1 MEERTMDKQ
10 WVEGVIA
17 HLAAIGRTGQNGSN
31 RQAFSDEDMAGRAY
45 FKELMAEAGLTIRED
60 AFGNIIGRLEG
71 TDASLPAIATGSHI
85 DTVPNGGHFDG
96 VAGSVAS
103 LLAVKRLRER
113 GLLRHPLELIIF
125 QMEESGRF
133 SQACFGSKVM
143 VGKANIEAGRVA
155 KDKAGIT
162 LPEAMAAHGYDYA
175 KIGEAKRGKGEIAC
189 FLELHIEQSP
199 TLEQKNLPVGIV
211 TAIAAPIRTHAVI
224 EGKASHS
231 GGTAMNNRQ
240 DALVSAAELIL
251 AVRTVGDAFSRKEIV
266 ATVGN
271 VTVAPGAM
279 NVIPGRA
286 ELWIDLR
293 GTDRGVMDQAQAA
306 VAKAAEAIAAV
317 RQTPVTLALVSED
330 TPVRMTPKI
339 ISLLTDA
346 AKDLNIPCMPIVSG
360 AGHDTASMAAI
371 ADVGMIFIR
380 CKDGLSHN
388 PGEYA
393 AIDDIMAGADLL
405 TEALLRLAV

>member
-1 MEERTMDKQ
+1 MDRQ
-10 WVEGVIA
+10 WVEQTISHIA
-17 HLAAIGRTGQNGSN
+17 GIGGTNQNGSN
-31 RQAFSDEDMAGRAY
+31 RLAFSDEDMAARAY
-45 FKELMAEAGLTIRED
+45 FKDLMRETGLAVRED

-71 TDASLPAIATGSHI
+71 TDPNLPAIATGSHI

-103 LLAVKRLRER
+103 LLAIRRIKER
-113 GLLRHPLELIIF
+113 GQVRHPLELIIF

-143 VGKANIEAGRVA
+143 VGKVDLEKGKTAR
-155 KDKAGIT
+155 DKAGIT
-162 LPEAMAAHGYDYA
+162 LPEAMAAHGYDYSKLA
-175 KIGEAKRGKGEIAC
+175 GARRGKNEIAC

-199 TLEQKNLPVGIV
+199 TLEEKNLPVGIV
-211 TAIAAPIRTHAVI
+211 TAIAAPIRTHVVI

-240 DALVSAAELIL
+240 DALVSAADLVL
-251 AVRTVGDAFSRKEIV
+251 AVRRVGNSFSRKEIV

-271 VTVAPGAM
+271 LTVSPGAM
-279 NVIPGRA
+279 NVVPGRA
-286 ELWIDLR
+286 ELWVDLR
-293 GTDRGVMDQAQAA
+293 GTDKAVMDQAQEA
-306 VAKAAEAIAAV
+306 VRKAAFAIEAAYG
-317 RQTPVTLALVSED
+317 TPVAFTPISED

-339 ISLLTDA
+339 VSLLTDA
-346 AKDLNIPCMPIVSG
+346 ARDLGIPCMPIVSG
-360 AGHDTASMAAI
+360 AGHDTACMAEI
-371 ADVGMIFIR
+371 ADVGMVFIR

-388 PGEYA
+388 PGEFA
-393 AIDDIMAGADLL
+393 TLDDIMAGTGVL